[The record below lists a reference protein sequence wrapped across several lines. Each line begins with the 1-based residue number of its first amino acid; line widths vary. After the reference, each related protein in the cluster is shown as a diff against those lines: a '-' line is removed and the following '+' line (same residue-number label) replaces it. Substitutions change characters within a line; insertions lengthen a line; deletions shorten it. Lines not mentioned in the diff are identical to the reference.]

1 MTKQD
6 ERRAA
11 ILAAAGAVFTERGF
25 HGARTID
32 VAARANVS
40 KRDLY
45 AAFPS
50 KEDLLTALIAEGAK
64 EMTAPLALAHPESR
78 ASFYAALDAFG
89 RQFLERQLSAPRLA
103 LLRLMIARAAE
114 NPLAAGD
121 ADAPMREELWDALG
135 AFFATAAQAGII
147 GFLPPPRDTAGAY
160 LSILQGDL
168 VMRALMDPSF
178 RPEEEQC
185 ATRVRQAAMTVMA
198 LEARPARPNR

>member
-1 MTKQD
+1 MAKQE

-11 ILAAAGAVFTERGF
+11 ILAAAGAVFTERGY

-32 VAARANVS
+32 VAARANIS

-50 KEDLLTALIAEGAK
+50 KEDLLAALIEEGAK
-64 EMTAPLALAHPESR
+64 TMTAPLALAHPGTR
-78 ASFYAALDAFG
+78 AAFYAALDAFG
-89 RQFLERQLSAPRLA
+89 RKFLERQLSAPRLA

-114 NPLAAGD
+114 NPGQGGDSDAAV
-121 ADAPMREELWDALG
+121 REGVWDALG
-135 AFFATAAQAGII
+135 AFFVSAAEAGLVR
-147 GFLPPPRDTAGAY
+147 FLPPPRDAAGAY

-168 VMRALMDPSF
+168 VMCALLDPAF
-178 RPEEEQC
+178 LATDEQI

-198 LEARPARPNR
+198 LEAR